1 MLQTE
6 TKKDNRKR
14 FFDLEVLE
22 QDLAKYRL
30 QKDMVRLQ
38 IDILKILK
46 KEALAHLFR
55 RRFFLWDRERK
66 SELEIEKERDQP
78 FKIEG
83 AFTDIWSLVH
93 VTKYIQIKILNC
105 LRGRCLIRHSLRQN
119 YINGI
124 ESGDLYSAEM
134 EICGGYRI
142 NRNTN
147 NFKQYRFKRRLC
159 RYLNL

>member
-1 MLQTE
+1 MHVSIFFPSPVYLKPVRESDQHIPEVFCFKTIASDWKKHLFIWHKAVVRASFKLMLQTE

-46 KEALAHLFR
+46 KEALAHLFH

-66 SELEIEKERDQP
+66 SELEIKREINFLRWKEPSQT
-78 FKIEG
+78 FEVL
-83 AFTDIWSLVH
+83 F
-93 VTKYIQIKILNC
+93 
-105 LRGRCLIRHSLRQN
+105 
-119 YINGI
+119 
-124 ESGDLYSAEM
+124 M
-134 EICGGYRI
+134 
-142 NRNTN
+142 
-147 NFKQYRFKRRLC
+147 
-159 RYLNL
+159 